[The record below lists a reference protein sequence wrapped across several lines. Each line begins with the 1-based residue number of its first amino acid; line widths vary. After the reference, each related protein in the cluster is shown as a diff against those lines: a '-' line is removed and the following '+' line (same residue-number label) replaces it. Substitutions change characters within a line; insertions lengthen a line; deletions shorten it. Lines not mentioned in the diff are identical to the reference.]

1 MLKGPTER
9 AFRLMA
15 AVPVAGCIV
24 EFGVYKG
31 ASLLYFAKLAREMLP
46 QVPPIYGFDSFA
58 GMPPTQQ
65 HLQGDLAKDWAK
77 GTFGDTSLEP
87 VQARLVQAGV
97 KAKLIK
103 GVFADLAPLQEYG
116 IDRVRLAHVDADIYE
131 GYRDALRLL
140 TPHLQIGSVILFDE
154 SVPPNDWRYQSVRDH
169 GQRAVREW
177 ENETGVNLHLI
188 RFEWTVALCVVVD
201 EDYLR
206 RQWRTIDR
214 LRKDTIG
221 ESVRNIG
228 RIILGRDLE
237 ARVYPKKETRKP
249 LRALEH

>member
-1 MLKGPTER
+1 MLKGPSER
-9 AFRLMA
+9 AFGLMA
-15 AVPVAGCIV
+15 AVPRDGCIV

-31 ASLLYFAKLAREMLP
+31 ASLLYFAKLARDILHE
-46 QVPPIYGFDSFA
+46 VPPIYGFDSFG

-65 HLQGDLAKDWAK
+65 HLKGNLAQDWAK
-77 GTFGDTSLEP
+77 GTFGDTSLEA

-97 KAKLIK
+97 EAKLTK
-103 GVFADLAPLQEYG
+103 GVFADLAPLREYG
-116 IDRVRLAHVDADIYE
+116 IYRVRLAHVDADIYE

-140 TPHLQIGSVILFDE
+140 TPHLQIGSAIMFDE
-154 SVPPNDWRYQSVRDH
+154 SVPPNDWRYQSVREH

-177 ENETGVNLHLI
+177 ENETGINLHLI

-206 RQWRTIDR
+206 RHWKTIDR
-214 LRKDTIG
+214 LRKDTIT
-221 ESVRNIG
+221 ESARNIA

-237 ARVYPKKETRKP
+237 ARVYPE
-249 LRALEH
+249 